1 MVSSDGYF
9 APDSMAWRLHA
20 DPTALLGGMR
30 ALLMQALE
38 PRAMAG
44 VSAFSSFRDDPW
56 ARLARTSQF
65 VVTMTYG
72 TREEADGAVA
82 VVREIHSRV
91 RGVAAETGQSFSA
104 DDPELLLYVHTTLVH
119 SIVTGYRRFAG
130 PLDDHAADQYVAEMT
145 PFATLLG
152 VPEPGVPQSMRE
164 LRDYFTTMRPNLRIT
179 DGAREGLGVILAP
192 PMPLPLRPLWLLPA
206 LGAVSLLPGWARSMY
221 GIPWVPPATT
231 AVRAALFPLTRAL
244 NIVRPEP
251 PALRAARARVA

>member
-1 MVSSDGYF
+1 MSTTDGYF
-9 APDSMAWRLHA
+9 SPDSVAWRLHA
-20 DPTALLGGMR
+20 DPSALLGGMR

-56 ARLARTSQF
+56 ARLARTSEF
-65 VVTMTYG
+65 VITMTYG
-72 TREEADGAVA
+72 TRDQADTAVG

-91 RGVAAETGQSFSA
+91 RGTVVETGETFSA
-104 DDPELLLYVHTTLVH
+104 DDPELLLYIHATLAH

-130 PLDDHAADQYVAEMT
+130 GLSDADSDRYIAEMT

-152 VPEPGVPQSMRE
+152 VPESDVPQSMGAMRE
-164 LRDYFTTMRPNLRIT
+164 YFGGMRPKLRIT

-192 PMPLPLRPLWLLPA
+192 PMPPPLRPLWLLPA
-206 LGAVSLLPGWARSMY
+206 LGAVSLLPGWARNMY
-221 GIPWVPPATT
+221 GIPWLPPATT
-231 AVRAALFPLTRAL
+231 AVRATLLPLTRAL